1 MIGNPVRLLLVHGS
15 IVVLLGLLAGF
26 PFWFAIIRDRG
37 ANRIQAWRVA
47 HTTVLVDGLL
57 LLVVGLISHQAGF
70 GGAVMAGA
78 AWALVASA
86 YGFVFA
92 LIGGAWAGERGLN
105 PIPLGVNSLF
115 FVGHAVGATGA
126 IVGMGLVLYGL
137 FR

>member
-1 MIGNPVRLLLVHGS
+1 MTGNPIRLLLVHGS
-15 IVVLLGLLAGF
+15 IVVFLGLLAGF
-26 PFWFAIIRDRG
+26 PFWLAIIRDRG
-37 ANRIQAWRVA
+37 ASRIQAWRVA

-57 LLVVGLISHQAGF
+57 LLVVGLLSHQADF
-70 GGAVMAGA
+70 GGAIMAVA

-92 LIGGAWAGERGLN
+92 LIVGAWAGERGLN

-126 IVGMGLVLYGL
+126 MVGMGLVLYGL
-137 FR
+137 LR